1 MSLIQMVVA
10 GVTGAQDSGQ
20 GNNIAI
26 TIDTNSFTSGDPI
39 PGDHK
44 NNVGGQCTGA
54 NNSVQLE
61 WTVTGTHGQVSELNL
76 ECWDINGG
84 SGSSRS
90 GHFRHWFVT
99 GLSATPG
106 TYTLAE
112 NADWGGSNPAGTPSG
127 SDFGGGDRS
136 NGWGGPCPPSGTH
149 NYRIQIYPVDSNG
162 NEVTGGVNYG
172 TIVFTS
178 S

>member
-1 MSLIQMVVA
+1 MSIQQQILFSSNDPVGDSLIIDLTSTSFV
-10 GVTGAQDSGQ
+10 DGQ
-20 GNNIAI
+20 A
-26 TIDTNSFTSGDPI
+26 I

-44 NNVGGQCTGA
+44 NNIGGQCSGS
-54 NNSVQLE
+54 NNSVELS
-61 WTVTGTHGQVSELNL
+61 WIVSGAHASVTSLRL

-99 GLSATPG
+99 GLSASG
-106 TYTLAE
+106 GSYSLAE

-149 NYRIQIYPVDSNG
+149 NYRIEIYPVDSNG
-162 NEVTGGVNYG
+162 NTVTTNV
-172 TIVFTS
+172 TTDILTFTS